1 MAITLYSI
9 LMAIITNSL
18 LVVLIY
24 FFRKSKYFIHFFGV
38 TAMSALYLLSFL
50 RMAIPIEF
58 PKSQIIISDRVI
70 LPTILDFLTNDFSDS
85 KLDVLVAVLLTVWTA
100 GFLVLGYLRFNR
112 YFKATKKL
120 SKYENFCP
128 EVFQLKADEIAKIIG
143 IKKSVKVVMT
153 ENVSSPMTY
162 GFLKPVILLPS
173 RDYTNTELD
182 FILRHECSHI
192 KNNDIWV
199 KLMIELYCCVYWWNP
214 LTYLLKKDLDFC
226 LELQCDRRV
235 TKNLNE
241 SDRASYCKVLLD
253 SLKERFS
260 DKYPFLVG
268 TEFSKKQDDK
278 RIMQRFNII
287 LRSDKEILS
296 DKKHSVFFGSLASII
311 VVTIICL
318 SYIFIWQPHYDLQP
332 EDLCH
337 NDELPGEQILIDNS
351 NSYIYQ
357 DESGQYFLHIN
368 VNDNIQNV
376 PICAE
381 DIEAGYYNGYT
392 FK

>member
-1 MAITLYSI
+1 
-9 LMAIITNSL
+9 
-18 LVVLIY
+18 
-24 FFRKSKYFIHFFGV
+24 
-38 TAMSALYLLSFL
+38 
-50 RMAIPIEF
+50 
-58 PKSQIIISDRVI
+58 
-70 LPTILDFLTNDFSDS
+70 
-85 KLDVLVAVLLTVWTA
+85 
-100 GFLVLGYLRFNR
+100 
-112 YFKATKKL
+112 
-120 SKYENFCP
+120 
-128 EVFQLKADEIAKIIG
+128 
-143 IKKSVKVVMT
+143 MT

-182 FILRHECSHI
+182 FILKHECSHI

-241 SDRASYCKVLLD
+241 SDRASYCKVLPD
-253 SLKERFS
+253 SLKERSS

>member
-1 MAITLYSI
+1 
-9 LMAIITNSL
+9 
-18 LVVLIY
+18 
-24 FFRKSKYFIHFFGV
+24 
-38 TAMSALYLLSFL
+38 
-50 RMAIPIEF
+50 
-58 PKSQIIISDRVI
+58 
-70 LPTILDFLTNDFSDS
+70 
-85 KLDVLVAVLLTVWTA
+85 
-100 GFLVLGYLRFNR
+100 
-112 YFKATKKL
+112 
-120 SKYENFCP
+120 
-128 EVFQLKADEIAKIIG
+128 
-143 IKKSVKVVMT
+143 
-153 ENVSSPMTY
+153 
-162 GFLKPVILLPS
+162 
-173 RDYTNTELD
+173 
-182 FILRHECSHI
+182 
-192 KNNDIWV
+192 
-199 KLMIELYCCVYWWNP
+199 MIELYCCVYWWNP
-214 LTYLLKKDLDFC
+214 LAYLLKKDLDFC

-241 SDRASYCKVLLD
+241 SDRASYCKVLPD
-253 SLKERFS
+253 SLKERSS

-296 DKKHSVFFGSLASII
+296 DKKRSVFFGSLASII

-376 PICAE
+376 PISAE